1 MHVYWFDVFVIFN
14 IIRRTSNLLYDNC
27 IITIIIIIIIIILHL
42 HYKVIRHLRIYSWS
56 SPIFLYVQ
64 YRVPIFSDRY

>member
-27 IITIIIIIIIIILHL
+27 IITIIIIIIIILHL